1 MQRKEIFATW
11 AIYLWHFFTPE
22 VNPRHP
28 FCFPFCVLSR
38 VTSAITFSS
47 WRTFHFAAT
56 IPKTASK
63 WPWQSTTDSLKRN
76 LLKLQLHTK
85 KSPQG
90 ATRSSYTIDS
100 ALTAANPS
108 GVNLRTH
115 LTCDFFW
122 TRVESVTLLQK
133 RTLVRR
139 VSHHTVRKDEGGTCE
154 HMFFSFSSAGILVS
168 LRNTR
173 QTTDL
178 PVMCL
183 CLKTPP
189 SLSQSQ

>member
-1 MQRKEIFATW
+1 MLLFDTIIFCAKERDFCNMSYLSVMLFHTW
-11 AIYLWHFFTPE
+11 VKSKTSVL
-22 VNPRHP
+22 
-28 FCFPFCVLSR
+28 PFCVLSR

-63 WPWQSTTDSLKRN
+63 WPWQSTTDDLKCN

-108 GVNLRTH
+108 GVNLRPQFMIN
-115 LTCDFFW
+115 LW
-122 TRVESVTLLQK
+122 LQAESSERWLNLLHSY
-133 RTLVRR
+133 R
-139 VSHHTVRKDEGGTCE
+139 SE
-154 HMFFSFSSAGILVS
+154 H
-168 LRNTR
+168 
-173 QTTDL
+173 
-178 PVMCL
+178 
-183 CLKTPP
+183 
-189 SLSQSQ
+189 